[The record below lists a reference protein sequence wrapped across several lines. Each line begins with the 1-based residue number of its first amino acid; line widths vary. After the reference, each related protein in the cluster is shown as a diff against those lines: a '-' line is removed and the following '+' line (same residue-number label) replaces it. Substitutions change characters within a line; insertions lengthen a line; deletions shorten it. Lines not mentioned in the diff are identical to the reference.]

1 MAANKR
7 TPLKREADLVVTADL
22 YQRGV
27 PMTEIAKTVGVT
39 WQQIQYD
46 LADIRK
52 RWLEKMIEKFDAKK
66 AEELAKIDRLEREY
80 WEAWDRS
87 RQDRTSTTVKAGEG
101 KEKRKEV
108 SKTTEQH
115 YGDPRFLYGIQWCIS
130 KRCEIL
136 GLNAP
141 TKLKIIDD
149 EHEWTDGQIRK
160 IAERALASQRFKQ
173 AAARN

>member
-1 MAANKR
+1 MAAPKR

-27 PMTEIAKTVGVT
+27 PMTEIARQLHVT

-46 LADIRK
+46 LADIRR
-52 RWLEKMIEKFDAKK
+52 RWLEKMVEKFDAKK

-80 WEAWDRS
+80 WQAWDKS
-87 RQDRTSTTVKAGEG
+87 LVEFTSTTIKAGEG
-101 KEKRKEV
+101 KEKKKEV
-108 SKTTEQH
+108 SKTTEQR

-160 IAERALASQRFKQ
+160 IAERALASQRFRE
-173 AAARN
+173 AASRN